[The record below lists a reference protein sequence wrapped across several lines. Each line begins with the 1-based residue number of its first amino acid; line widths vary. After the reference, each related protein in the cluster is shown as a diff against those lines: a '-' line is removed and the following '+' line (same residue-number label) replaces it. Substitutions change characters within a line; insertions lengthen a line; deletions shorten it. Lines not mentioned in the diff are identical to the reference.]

1 MPLSQEG
8 KTKIMLRRW
17 ILTAGIFLALASMLL
32 FVVDVR
38 NSQRQRNSMEYAA
51 DILQMRARRTA
62 ELAEAIETISYQ
74 FLTNQILN
82 DTLSSYITDSEDY
95 DVSRWN
101 VIFSEYIEGLAETV
115 PELRDAVFFDATGK
129 NRIPLTMSDSLTR
142 SLWIPV
148 RAAIMGK
155 ALIADGRT
163 TWGILSGGGEFDEQ
177 SDGPTPSILLC
188 ARLIKRRSDHKALG
202 VLILLIDPDRLAR
215 TVSGYSQDEGIAVSQ
230 KTDYSVL
237 MEGQGTILASV
248 DPAFAMK
255 PVAEAIPGYKEHF
268 SGKTPIAEAGSYKY
282 RAVMGESGKTASY
295 GVVYCPIPDREW
307 TLISILPLSSN
318 VLSIL
323 GKIALG
329 MGFLGAIWLIYS
341 TLRNLAADK
350 TVAVEASALRSKQ
363 LTELPPWYS
372 ALTPKEQTIL
382 LFLLTG
388 KSNKEIAYLLDIREQ
403 TVKNHLHAIY
413 QQIGA
418 KDRFSALILMQE
430 AGLTLESLRLYT
442 ESHPEFCA
450 DSRLFC

>member
-1 MPLSQEG
+1 MPLPQEG
-8 KTKIMLRRW
+8 KKIVFRRW
-17 ILTAGIFLALASMLL
+17 TLAAGMLLALASMLL

-38 NSQRQRNSMEYAA
+38 NSQRQRNPMEYAA
-51 DILQMRARRTA
+51 AILQMRARRTA

-82 DTLSSYITDSEDY
+82 DTLSSYIADSEDY

-101 VIFSEYIEGLAETV
+101 VVFSEYIEGLAETV

-155 ALIADGRT
+155 ALVADGRT
-163 TWGILSGGGEFDEQ
+163 AWEILSGNGELNEQ
-177 SDGPTPSILLC
+177 SDSPTPSILLC
-188 ARLIKRRSDHKALG
+188 ARLIKRRSDHKPLG

-248 DPAFAMK
+248 DPSFAMK
-255 PVAEAIPGYKEHF
+255 PVAEVIPGYKEHF
-268 SGKTPIAEAGSYKY
+268 AGKAPIAEPGNYRC
-282 RAVMGESGKTASY
+282 RAVMGDSGRKAMY
-295 GVVYCPIPDREW
+295 GVVYSPIPDKDW

-318 VLSIL
+318 VFSIL
-323 GKIALG
+323 GKIALAI
-329 MGFLGAIWLIYS
+329 GFMGAIWLIYS
-341 TLRNLAADK
+341 TLRNPAGGE
-350 TVAVEASALRSKQ
+350 TVADEVSALRSNP
-363 LTELPPWYS
+363 LTELPSWYS

-388 KSNKEIAYLLDIREQ
+388 KSNKEIAYMLDIREQ

-413 QQIGA
+413 QEIGA

>member
-1 MPLSQEG
+1 MSLSQEG
-8 KTKIMLRRW
+8 KKIRLKRW
-17 ILTAGIFLALASMLL
+17 ILVAGILLALMSMLL
-32 FVVDVR
+32 FAVDFR
-38 NSQRQRNSMEYAA
+38 NSQRQRNPMVYAA

-115 PELRDAVFFDATGK
+115 PELQDAVFFDANGK

-142 SLWIPV
+142 SLWVPV

-155 ALIADGRT
+155 ALIADGRA
-163 TWGILSGGGEFDEQ
+163 TWGILSGGGDSDQQ
-177 SDGPTPSILLC
+177 SDSSTPSILLC
-188 ARLIKRRSDHKALG
+188 ARLIKRRLDHKSLG

-237 MEGQGTILASV
+237 LEKQGTILASV
-248 DPAFAMK
+248 DPSLAMK
-255 PVAEAIPGYKEHF
+255 PVVEAIPGYKEHF
-268 SGKTPIAEAGSYKY
+268 SGKTPITEPGNFKY
-282 RAVMGESGKTASY
+282 RAYSGNNGKKTTY
-295 GVVYCPIPDREW
+295 GIVYCPIPDRDW

-323 GKIALG
+323 GKIALAT
-329 MGFLGAIWLIYS
+329 GFIGAIWLIYS
-341 TLRNLAADK
+341 TLKSQAAD
-350 TVAVEASALRSKQ
+350 EAATDETLSLRPKQ

-388 KSNKEIAYLLDIREQ
+388 KSNKEIAYILDIREQ

-413 QQIGA
+413 QQIGV
-418 KDRFSALILMQE
+418 KDRFSALILIQE
-430 AGLTLESLRLYT
+430 TGLTIESLRLYS
-442 ESHPEFCA
+442 ESHPEFYA